1 MRPDQGICR
10 DQRGLPELT
19 AAHKYVRTA
28 TLDIAFEESGVAE
41 GVPVVLMHG
50 WPYDPRSYDEVIPT
64 LSAAGARVIV
74 PYLRGFGAT
83 RFRSAET
90 PRSERQAALGKDLR
104 ELLDV
109 LAAERAVLAGYDW
122 AGRGRLHRRGAVA
135 RARAR
140 PCYGQRLQ
148 YS

>member
-1 MRPDQGICR
+1 M
-10 DQRGLPELT
+10 T
-19 AAHKYVRTA
+19 AAHKHVRTA
-28 TLDIAFEESGVAE
+28 TLDITFEESGVAE

-50 WPYDPRSYDEVIPT
+50 WPYDPRSYDEVIPP

-90 PRSERQAALGKDLR
+90 PRSGQQAALGKDLR